1 MVSLEVNDAVV
12 LEQKQVLEQALSTN
26 PKTQKA
32 LQKLIREVIVQ
43 ARKDTMDA
51 IKFDNGDPRQAVR
64 SIRRIVYKKI
74 LGGNINIFDSHK
86 AHGTNNYEPP
96 RHPSQ
101 RGGNRMKRSTRTQ
114 QIMSYGPLDRGF
126 ILRWVNSGTQ
136 QRQAFH
142 GRMGKRGYDSQLGGN
157 RGSISAR
164 NFFHREG
171 QPAMVRAT
179 NTLSHLIDTELEK
192 ILNKKSS
199 G

>member
-12 LEQKQVLEQALSTN
+12 LEQKQILEKALSTN

-32 LQKLIREVIVQ
+32 LQKLIREVITQ

-51 IKFDNGDPRQAVR
+51 IKFDNGDPREAVR
-64 SIRRIVYKKI
+64 SIRRSVYKKI
-74 LGGNINIFDSHK
+74 LGANINIYNSRK

-96 RHPSQ
+96 RNPSV

-114 QIMSYGPLDRGF
+114 QIMSYAPQDRGM

-136 QRQAFH
+136 KRQALG
-142 GRMGKRGYDSQLGGN
+142 GRMGKRGYDSSRGGN

-164 NFFHREG
+164 NFFRNAGE
-171 QPAMVRAT
+171 PALVKAVDALAT
-179 NTLSHLIDTELEK
+179 LIDTELEAM
-192 ILNKKSS
+192 LNKKK
-199 G
+199 